1 MSTFYAL
8 NDFIQ
13 EVTIMDV
20 DSTGTEIPV
29 TTGTVTAFLAT
40 SNVPSA
46 TAADA
51 TLSVSAVYTG
61 AGGVWLA
68 TFDKTVMTEAM
79 LGSKFPTGVTPYLI
93 VETTGGIRVYVKCK
107 YKASRPATLG

>member
-1 MSTFYAL
+1 MATFYAL

-13 EVTIMDV
+13 EITIMDV
-20 DSTGTEIPV
+20 DSTGTEVPV
-29 TTGTVTAFLAT
+29 TTGTVSAFLAT

-46 TAADA
+46 TAADPS
-51 TLSVSAVYTG
+51 LSVSAVYTG

-68 TFDKTVMTEAM
+68 TFDKSVMTEAT
-79 LGSKFPTGVTPYLI
+79 LGTAFPTGTTPYLI

-107 YKASRPATLG
+107 YKASRPATIA

>member
-1 MSTFYAL
+1 MSTFYAA

-20 DSTGTEIPV
+20 DATGTEVPV
-29 TTGTVTAFLAT
+29 STGTVTAFLAT
-40 SNVPSA
+40 SNGPTA

-51 TLSVSAVYTG
+51 SLSVSAVYTG

-68 TFDKTVMTEAM
+68 TFDKTAM
-79 LGSKFPTGVTPYLI
+79 LSTLLDSLFPAGVTPYLI
-93 VETTGGIRVYVKCK
+93 VENSGGIRVYVTCS
-107 YKASRPATLG
+107 YKASRPASTS

>member
-1 MSTFYAL
+1 MSTFYAA

-13 EVTIMDV
+13 EVTILDV
-20 DSTGTEIPV
+20 DATGTEIPV

-40 SNVPSA
+40 DNAPTA

-51 TLSVSAVYTG
+51 TLSVGAVYTG

-68 TFDKTVMTEAM
+68 TFDKTVMLST
-79 LGSKFPTGVTPYLI
+79 LLDSKFPTGVTPYLI
-93 VETTGGIRVYVKCK
+93 VENATGIRVYVKCK
-107 YKASRPATLG
+107 YKPARPATLA